1 MKEKFKKSMIP
12 ITKMIAFIIIFIFVF
27 TYLTYLMKP
36 DEVSLRNING
46 YYGEKKNSLDMV
58 YIGGSACFVYWAPLQ
73 AFEDEGIASYS
84 YGAYVVQAELYK
96 YLIKEALKTQD
107 PELIVIDARAFQYR
121 ENRLPE
127 EVHYRNFLTGMSF
140 SLNKLEF
147 INENVEKNIGQET
160 LPYIFDIIKYHR
172 SFFSDNINPNALS
185 MMFHTYKNP
194 LKGFYFVPEVA
205 MLEEYD
211 NKTDEEKKIA
221 KESEDILLD
230 LLDYIKTTDNDYLFV
245 VSPYQETKEQRMQF
259 NYIEDIITEAGYNF
273 VDANLYYDEMNL
285 DFEGDLYNFNH
296 VNIYGAEKYTSFIS
310 DYIKEN
316 YDLPD
321 RRDDSNYKE
330 WYDLLDNWHE
340 QVDMTKKTIDDKKK
354 ELLNE

>member
-1 MKEKFKKSMIP
+1 MKEKFKKSIIP
-12 ITKMIAFIIIFIFVF
+12 ITKIIAFIIIFIFVF

-147 INENVEKNIGQET
+147 INENVEKNIG
-160 LPYIFDIIKYHR
+160 H
-172 SFFSDNINPNALS
+172 
-185 MMFHTYKNP
+185 
-194 LKGFYFVPEVA
+194 
-205 MLEEYD
+205 
-211 NKTDEEKKIA
+211 
-221 KESEDILLD
+221 
-230 LLDYIKTTDNDYLFV
+230 
-245 VSPYQETKEQRMQF
+245 
-259 NYIEDIITEAGYNF
+259 
-273 VDANLYYDEMNL
+273 
-285 DFEGDLYNFNH
+285 
-296 VNIYGAEKYTSFIS
+296 
-310 DYIKEN
+310 
-316 YDLPD
+316 
-321 RRDDSNYKE
+321 
-330 WYDLLDNWHE
+330 
-340 QVDMTKKTIDDKKK
+340 
-354 ELLNE
+354 